1 MLYGHFSEPDHV
13 FHLCASWP
21 IAVVWQRPPEGCSTA
36 ISVSWILLFVFVL
49 PGRLRWWQRP
59 PEGWRRRDKDAADG
73 VAGAA
78 DAEEEAK

>member
-1 MLYGHFSEPDHV
+1 MRVRRFEPPCEQLRGEVLNGHFSELDLV
-13 FHLCASWP
+13 
-21 IAVVWQRPPEGCSTA
+21 
-36 ISVSWILLFVFVL
+36 FVFVL

-59 PEGWRRRDKDAADG
+59 PEGWRRREEAAADG